1 MQIPEVK
8 EQQPIAEMSVV
19 DHLQE
24 LRRRLIVAI
33 LSVGAGSL
41 ACFYFVE
48 DLMQWIIRPAGKLY
62 YLNPAEGFFAYMKMA
77 VFAGFLLALPVV
89 LYQAWAFI
97 VPALTRSE
105 KKLAV
110 IIVPAS
116 VALFFLGLSFSYF
129 LVLPVAL
136 NFFMGFAS
144 DSLQPLLS
152 LGQYLSFVVSMLLPF
167 GFVFELPLIVF
178 VLAKLGVISSDF
190 LARKRKI
197 ALLLAFVIGG
207 VVSPTPD
214 MFGQVMIAVPLL
226 LLYESSIW
234 LIKAVLKK

>member
-1 MQIPEVK
+1 MQTPEVK